1 MKLIFTLQQSQL
13 IINNQLLKVSDQL
26 GERDHPLHRL
36 HDEIRQNNLGHLLQ
50 RRLALR
56 LQQHPELLLNIQ
68 VDRIVLPRMI
78 KRHAQPINKRLL
90 VTRQL
95 IGQQINAVRAHT
107 LPRLSLCLR
116 RGRLR
121 LRFPRIRRGLI
132 IAATSLRYSLS
143 QNRQRCWR
151 RRGRLID
158 RLKARLFGKWHF
170 ITKIV
175 VPRVDNFLS
184 LLLASIAVL
193 LVAFIVRQH
202 PLGLHANKEAVLVA
216 TVLADLARSHVHF
229 TLAYVRALVVLEA
242 ALLDGSAKKGL
253 AGLARDAAEVGAC

>member
-1 MKLIFTLQQSQL
+1 MKEIFTLQQSQL

-107 LPRLSLCLR
+107 LPRLSLCLADFVCDS
-116 RGRLR
+116 LVSVEDSSS
-121 LRFPRIRRGLI
+121 LQLVCEMVFPRI
-132 IAATSLRYSLS
+132 
-143 QNRQRCWR
+143 
-151 RRGRLID
+151 GR
-158 RLKARLFGKWHF
+158 A
-170 ITKIV
+170 
-175 VPRVDNFLS
+175 
-184 LLLASIAVL
+184 
-193 LVAFIVRQH
+193 
-202 PLGLHANKEAVLVA
+202 VA
-216 TVLADLARSHVHF
+216 T
-229 TLAYVRALVVLEA
+229 E
-242 ALLDGSAKKGL
+242 
-253 AGLARDAAEVGAC
+253 EGASYIG